1 MWKFKNN
8 NKLIGIMCAWWYHVE
23 TLAQG
28 KEELCHVCL
37 YANFTPRLS
46 LCTCTRRRT
55 AFGALLRNFPSLEMP
70 LTDSSVN
77 QPHTESR
84 EYRSSPPPEM
94 EKSVYTAKSVPKSK
108 NPDEVLYDDEKWY
121 RGWLDSF
128 NLRWVVK
135 FQDDNE
141 TAEVLFPDK
150 DVRLYNYT
158 TTFYIHL
165 YPVHVG
171 LGIHSLHS

>member
-1 MWKFKNN
+1 MVVSCRDF
-8 NKLIGIMCAWWYHVE
+8 GTREGRVMPCMP
-23 TLAQG
+23 
-28 KEELCHVCL
+28 LCEF
-37 YANFTPRLS
+37 YAKVVTMYMTTYSIWGP
-46 LCTCTRRRT
+46 
-55 AFGALLRNFPSLEMP
+55 ANFPSLEMP

-84 EYRSSPPPEM
+84 EYRSSPPPER
-94 EKSVYTAKSVPKSK
+94 EKSVYIAKSVPKSK
-108 NPDEVLYDDEKWY
+108 NPDARKNVEVLYDDGKWY

-150 DVRLYNYT
+150 DVRLYNYILIYT
-158 TTFYIHL
+158 L
-165 YPVHVG
+165 CYPSNEPIIMKPTSSSSFEIVICD
-171 LGIHSLHS
+171 LC

>member
-1 MWKFKNN
+1 MWNFKNN
-8 NKLIGIMCAWWYHVE
+8 NKLIGIMCAYHVE
-23 TLAQG
+23 TLAQ
-28 KEELCHVCL
+28 KEELCHVEF
-37 YANFTPRLS
+37 YAKVVTMYMTTYSIWGP
-46 LCTCTRRRT
+46 
-55 AFGALLRNFPSLEMP
+55 ANFPSLEMP

-84 EYRSSPPPEM
+84 EYRSSPPPER
-94 EKSVYTAKSVPKSK
+94 EKSVYIAKSVPKSK
-108 NPDEVLYDDEKWY
+108 NPDVRKNVEVLYDDGKWY

-150 DVRLYNYT
+150 DVRLYNYFFHIAT
-158 TTFYIHL
+158 
-165 YPVHVG
+165 
-171 LGIHSLHS
+171 